1 VKKRIM
7 VGSAISVIALLVA
20 GAAAVAGPLRSSS
33 ASTLPSTCG
42 PVFYKGSGSPK
53 YIVVSDLPL
62 QGAGRAQNLE
72 MQQAIRY
79 VLDKQYHFK
88 VGKYTV
94 GYAGCDD
101 STAQAGRYDPATCT
115 ANATAYASTSNVI
128 GILGTFNSGCSKVIL
143 PIVNRA
149 PGGAIPMISSANTAV
164 GLTHFA
170 PWNSPGEPGIY
181 YPTKVRNYFRVAAT
195 DDYQGPSMVPALQH
209 LKKVKKVYILN
220 DQTTFGAGVAA
231 AFQARAKKVG
241 MTVAGYE
248 PWDLNATDYTALA
261 QKIKNTGAT
270 AVYLGGLVC
279 DNGVKLLKDLRAVL
293 GPGVQFAGPDGWTP
307 ESATLA
313 AGEAAQGMYISYA
326 GQPLSKLGKPGK
338 AFILGLRKYSNFK
351 GQMPP
356 YPVYQGQSAQAMF
369 AAIAKSNGTR
379 SSVVANLH
387 KLKVVNGIMGT
398 FHFDK
403 NGDIVPFKW
412 ISIEQLKGNAGVYAY
427 AVVTK
432 VKG

>member
-1 VKKRIM
+1 
-7 VGSAISVIALLVA
+7 
-20 GAAAVAGPLRSSS
+20 
-33 ASTLPSTCG
+33 
-42 PVFYKGSGSPK
+42 
-53 YIVVSDLPL
+53 
-62 QGAGRAQNLE
+62 
-72 MQQAIRY
+72 
-79 VLDKQYHFK
+79 
-88 VGKYTV
+88 
-94 GYAGCDD
+94 
-101 STAQAGRYDPATCT
+101 
-115 ANATAYASTSNVI
+115 
-128 GILGTFNSGCSKVIL
+128 
-143 PIVNRA
+143 
-149 PGGAIPMISSANTAV
+149 MISSANTAV

-170 PWNSPGEPGIY
+170 PWNSPGEPNIY
-181 YPTKVRNYFRVAAT
+181 YPTGKRNYFRVAAT
-195 DDYQGPSMVPALQH
+195 DDFQGPSMVDALRA
-209 LKKVKKVYILN
+209 LKKTKKVYILN

-231 AFQARAKKVG
+231 AFQARAKKLG
-241 MTVAGYE
+241 LTVAGFE

-279 DNGVKLLKDLRAVL
+279 DNGVKLLKDLRSVL

-307 ESATLA
+307 ESATLQ
-313 AGEAAQGMYISYA
+313 AGAAAQGMYISYA
-326 GQPLSKLGKPGK
+326 GQPLSKLGKTGK
-338 AFILGLRKYSNFK
+338 AFIKNLAKYSHFK

-356 YPVYQGQSAQAMF
+356 YPVYQGQSAQVML

-379 SSVVANLH
+379 QSVVDQIH
-387 KLKVVNGIMGT
+387 KIHVVKGIMGT